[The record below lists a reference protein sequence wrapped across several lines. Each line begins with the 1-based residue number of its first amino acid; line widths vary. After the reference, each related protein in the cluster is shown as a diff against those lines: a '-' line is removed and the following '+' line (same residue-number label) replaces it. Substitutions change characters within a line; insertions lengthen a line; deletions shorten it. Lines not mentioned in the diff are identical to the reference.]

1 MPLTNAELSAIL
13 TDTSKRI
20 HGDINWSG
28 DEYHSPAQRF
38 RSEISSSAG
47 WPLFVQGYYN
57 PYAMSLSYAIVLKTI
72 GRIYGLDLGK
82 DHRNPHGEQIDG
94 THKHKWSERYR
105 DKQAYAPNDITAPV
119 SRPVAVWRQFCTEA
133 CLEHDGV
140 LAEPVQQEDL
150 FL

>member
-13 TDTSKRI
+13 TDTSKRV
-20 HGDINWSG
+20 HGDIHWSD

-38 RSEISSSAG
+38 RSEISSSVG

-57 PYAMSLSYAIVLKTI
+57 PYAMALSYAIILKPV

-82 DHRNPHGEQIDG
+82 EHHNPQGDQIGEM
-94 THKHKWSERYR
+94 HKHKWSERYR
-105 DKQAYAPNDITAPV
+105 DKQAYAPDDITAPV
-119 SRPVAVWRQFCTEA
+119 SQPVAVWQQFCTEA

-140 LAEPVQQEDL
+140 LAEPAQQGDI